1 LRLDSQLSEQVL
13 TAPWR
18 ILFDVTRLD
27 RLKVWEIRLNEVL
40 AEFSQALRTYG
51 YIDLNLCGIA
61 VLSAATIHRIK
72 TEKLLQGDVPPK
84 PKPKPEIDI
93 LPPIELPFKP
103 ELMTATI
110 QEIVTALQKA
120 LSQSADRK
128 SETVPPQ
135 VQENRIVLAEFLVK
149 IEEELERFVEKLYQI
164 FQQTD
169 MISFTQLVK
178 DMSKLDAAK
187 TFILLLFAAAR
198 KFVVLIQFDGADDLQ
213 ILKGEVL
220 GADGGQQN
228 AR

>member
-1 LRLDSQLSEQVL
+1 MRLDSPLAEQLLS
-13 TAPWR
+13 APWR

-27 RLKVWEIRLNEVL
+27 RLKVWEVRLNEVL
-40 AEFSQALRTYG
+40 AQFSQALRTYG

-61 VLSAATIHRIK
+61 ILSAATIHRMK

-84 PKPKPEIDI
+84 PKPKPEIDV

-110 QEIVTALQKA
+110 HEIVTALQRA
-120 LSQSADRK
+120 LSQSAQKK
-128 SETVPPQ
+128 SEPVPPQ
-135 VQENRIVLAEFLVK
+135 VQENRIVLTEFLVK
-149 IEEELERFVEKLYQI
+149 IEEELERFVEKLAQT

-169 MISFTQLVK
+169 MISFMQLVK

-198 KFVVLIQFDGADDLQ
+198 RIVVLIQFDGSDDLHV
-213 ILKGEVL
+213 LRGEAF
-220 GADGGQQN
+220 GAGGGQQN
-228 AR
+228 PS

>member
-1 LRLDSQLSEQVL
+1 
-13 TAPWR
+13 
-18 ILFDVTRLD
+18 
-27 RLKVWEIRLNEVL
+27 
-40 AEFSQALRTYG
+40 
-51 YIDLNLCGIA
+51 
-61 VLSAATIHRIK
+61 
-72 TEKLLQGDVPPK
+72 
-84 PKPKPEIDI
+84 
-93 LPPIELPFKP
+93 
-103 ELMTATI
+103 